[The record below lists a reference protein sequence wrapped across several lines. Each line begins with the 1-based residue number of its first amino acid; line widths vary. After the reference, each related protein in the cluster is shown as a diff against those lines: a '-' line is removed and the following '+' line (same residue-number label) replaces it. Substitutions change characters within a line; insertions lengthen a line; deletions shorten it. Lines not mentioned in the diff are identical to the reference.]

1 MTTASSPQEMM
12 EQMVDRTRARPIHY
26 RLWLVST
33 GGTFIDGF
41 ATFMTGIAIPLL
53 KARFDPDP
61 TLIGLLG
68 ASLVLGA
75 VLGAS
80 AGGALSDRLGRKII
94 YLADMSLLG
103 VAALLFALAPNFP
116 FMILCQFLIGI
127 GIGMDFPVSS
137 SYISELIPKSRQRQM
152 LAATITFQAI
162 GEITAALLAWLILA
176 RVDSLGAWR
185 YLAGATAIPAVVTFV
200 ARWSVPESPHW
211 LMEKGRNREA
221 AEAIARILPE
231 EKSRLE
237 QLGQAAGELTE
248 RVTGKTTEKKADY
261 SLLFSPRYRKITMLT
276 AGAWFFMDIATYGV
290 GLFTPIILGSLTLG
304 SLPDVAGM
312 NLIAREFATDKGS
325 GIVDIFLLLGFLL
338 GIRLI
343 RSFGP
348 FRLQLLGF
356 AGMVAGMLVL
366 ALASSL
372 PDTAGSRL
380 GLIYLGFIVF
390 NLCMNAGPN
399 TTTFT
404 LPAQLFP
411 TRIRASGSGLAA
423 ACGKV
428 GATLGI
434 FFLPGLKAS
443 FGISGVLILM
453 AIVSGFGWLITF
465 IFRPKRPSSIA

>member
-1 MTTASSPQEMM
+1 
-12 EQMVDRTRARPIHY
+12 MVDRVQMRPIHY
-26 RLWLVST
+26 RLWLIST

-53 KARFDPDP
+53 KAKFDPDP

-75 VLGAS
+75 VLGSS
-80 AGGALSDRLGRKII
+80 AGGAWSDRVGRKII
-94 YLADMSLLG
+94 YLADMALLA
-103 VAALLFALAPNFP
+103 VAALLFAFAPNFP
-116 FMILCQFLIGI
+116 LMILCQFLIGV
-127 GIGMDFPVSS
+127 GIGMDFPVSG
-137 SYISELIPKSRQRQM
+137 SYISELIPKHRQRQI

-162 GEITAALLAWLILA
+162 GEITAALVAWFVLSRI
-176 RVDSLGAWR
+176 DSIDAWR
-185 YLAGATAIPAVVTFV
+185 YLAGATAIPAVVMFV
-200 ARWSVPESPHW
+200 ARLSAPESPHW

-221 AEAIARILPE
+221 AEAIAQILPE
-231 EKSRLE
+231 EKSHLE
-237 QLGQAAGELTE
+237 QLGKAAGARTE
-248 RVTGKTTEKKADY
+248 GATATKTSKKGNY
-261 SLLFSPRYRKITMLT
+261 GVLFSPQYRKITALT

-290 GLFTPIILGSLTLG
+290 GLFTPVILGSLTLG
-304 SLPDVAGM
+304 SRPDVAGM
-312 NLIAREFATDKGS
+312 NIIAREFATDKGS

-343 RSFGP
+343 RTLGP

-356 AGMVAGMLVL
+356 AGMVAGMVVL
-366 ALASSL
+366 AFASSL
-372 PDTAGSRL
+372 PDTAAHRL
-380 GLIYLGFIVF
+380 GLIYLGFIIF

-411 TRIRASGSGLAA
+411 TQIRASGSGLAA

-434 FFLPGLKAS
+434 FFLPALKAS
-443 FGISGVLILM
+443 FGIPAVLILM
-453 AIVSGFGWLITF
+453 AIVSVCGWLITF
-465 IFRPKRPSSIA
+465 IFRPKHPSSSA